1 MQRLATVAD
10 KTGMTKRIKP
20 ASSAAPTSTLTPQTA
35 VAAFAL
41 ARPEIV
47 AVPASAFVPTNL
59 DMARAARRGLAVAER
74 VERLHPALARL
85 DDLDFRAV
93 SNLRCYA
100 LAVLHVQ
107 GLVEQGG
114 EASVALL
121 ASLLAEA
128 APLRELM
135 LHSAET
141 LALAGYV
148 SYERVAA
155 IRAGHGHADTAGD
168 LQALGCLYAELWD
181 RVRDKVPITRAMVER
196 ATTLSVELNSALGV
210 REIDDDPL
218 VEPSDPIH
226 LRAQAFTLFVR
237 AYDECRRGVS
247 YLRWHQGDALVLV
260 PSLYVRRSRKAVA
273 NELEGDTADDLADE
287 GRSDV
292 PELPLAPGIDGATS
306 PAAIVAA

>member
-1 MQRLATVAD
+1 MQRSAAVAE
-10 KTGMTKRIKP
+10 KKGMTKKTKP
-20 ASSAAPTSTLTPQTA
+20 TSSAPIPTLTPQTA
-35 VAAFAL
+35 AAAFAL
-41 ARPEIV
+41 ARTEIV
-47 AVPASAFVPTNL
+47 AVPVSDFVPTNL

-74 VERLHPALARL
+74 VEPLHAALAKL
-85 DDLDFRAV
+85 DDLDFRVV

-114 EASVALL
+114 EAQVALL

-135 LHSAET
+135 LHTAET

-148 SYERVAA
+148 SHERVMA
-155 IRAGHGHADTAGD
+155 IRAGHGHADTASD
-168 LQALGCLYAELWD
+168 LQALGCLYEELWD

-196 ATTLSVELNSALGV
+196 ATTLSVELNSALGL
-210 REIDDDPL
+210 REIDDDDPL
-218 VEPSDPIH
+218 VEPSNPIH

-247 YLRWHQGDALVLV
+247 YLRWHQGDALALV
-260 PSLYVRRSRKAVA
+260 PSLYIRRSRKAGASAV
-273 NELEGDTADDLADE
+273 EDDTADDLVDA
-287 GRSDV
+287 
-292 PELPLAPGIDGATS
+292 PEPRPEPGIGTATG